1 MKQSIGCL
9 YLKQNGLF
17 KDKFNMQ
24 CEVSSYSPLFSIRL
38 AYNQAGGREGMGE
51 GGGMGGRGEGWGGV
65 GRGKGRNEREGMR
78 GPSTG
83 IFLQRHRATRN
94 IQFRLVSKHG
104 EFTSMNDNFFPG

>member
-38 AYNQAGGREGMGE
+38 AYNQAGGR
-51 GGGMGGRGEGWGGV
+51 GGMGGRD
-65 GRGKGRNEREGMR
+65 EREGMR
-78 GPSTG
+78 GKEREG
-83 IFLQRHRATRN
+83 RDEREGMRE
-94 IQFRLVSKHG
+94 KG
-104 EFTSMNDNFFPG
+104 

>member
-38 AYNQAGGREGMGE
+38 AYNQAGGR
-51 GGGMGGRGEGWGGV
+51 GGMGGSGEGLE
-65 GRGKGRNEREGMR
+65 GRDEREGMR